1 MRGVTRPRTQKLFR
15 LRRLGGSRRNA
26 SASAVLIPAPQ
37 SCKKIVTRAIL
48 DLIPLRDKACWACR
62 VLRIRKVAFP
72 VVLHVRCVM
81 TGVRCTVMEYIYGS
95 WRRFVYIGF
104 AVEGEKTGDGISYA
118 SHVKNPNPLKARATT
133 FYDPVHNA
141 LDKEAQC
148 AWKEGE
154 GSDWP
159 SVYIQKPFMT
169 L

>member
-1 MRGVTRPRTQKLFR
+1 VIKVGLFTQQIITS
-15 LRRLGGSRRNA
+15 LGH
-26 SASAVLIPAPQ
+26 LQ
-37 SCKKIVTRAIL
+37 L
-48 DLIPLRDKACWACR
+48 W
-62 VLRIRKVAFP
+62 
-72 VVLHVRCVM
+72 
-81 TGVRCTVMEYIYGS
+81 YYG
-95 WRRFVYIGF
+95 
-104 AVEGEKTGDGISYA
+104 VEGEKTGDGISYA

>member
-1 MRGVTRPRTQKLFR
+1 VHSKYTYVYQQSMRNFSITQKTKDE
-15 LRRLGGSRRNA
+15 
-26 SASAVLIPAPQ
+26 VQ
-37 SCKKIVTRAIL
+37 STVKKSST
-48 DLIPLRDKACWACR
+48 
-62 VLRIRKVAFP
+62 
-72 VVLHVRCVM
+72 
-81 TGVRCTVMEYIYGS
+81 S
-95 WRRFVYIGF
+95 
-104 AVEGEKTGDGISYA
+104 VEGEKTGDGIFYA

>member
-1 MRGVTRPRTQKLFR
+1 MTSDLKFYKTGFLCQVFFLICILNTCFLQIKEILVNFGNLLIVGVERE
-15 LRRLGGSRRNA
+15 N
-26 SASAVLIPAPQ
+26 
-37 SCKKIVTRAIL
+37 
-48 DLIPLRDKACWACR
+48 
-62 VLRIRKVAFP
+62 
-72 VVLHVRCVM
+72 
-81 TGVRCTVMEYIYGS
+81 
-95 WRRFVYIGF
+95 
-104 AVEGEKTGDGISYA
+104 TGDGISYA

-154 GSDWP
+154 GSHWP

>member
-1 MRGVTRPRTQKLFR
+1 
-15 LRRLGGSRRNA
+15 LGWLNLPPKFDIQLLSSFTN
-26 SASAVLIPAPQ
+26 
-37 SCKKIVTRAIL
+37 
-48 DLIPLRDKACWACR
+48 
-62 VLRIRKVAFP
+62 
-72 VVLHVRCVM
+72 
-81 TGVRCTVMEYIYGS
+81 
-95 WRRFVYIGF
+95 
-104 AVEGEKTGDGISYA
+104 VEGEKTGDGISYA

>member
-1 MRGVTRPRTQKLFR
+1 MCNRIKKSNAR
-15 LRRLGGSRRNA
+15 LWNVIHMSTL
-26 SASAVLIPAPQ
+26 P
-37 SCKKIVTRAIL
+37 
-48 DLIPLRDKACWACR
+48 
-62 VLRIRKVAFP
+62 
-72 VVLHVRCVM
+72 
-81 TGVRCTVMEYIYGS
+81 
-95 WRRFVYIGF
+95 
-104 AVEGEKTGDGISYA
+104 VEGEKTGDGISYA

-159 SVYIQKPFMT
+159 SVYIQKPLMT

>member
-1 MRGVTRPRTQKLFR
+1 MKDFTRVCRIEPQ
-15 LRRLGGSRRNA
+15 
-26 SASAVLIPAPQ
+26 AVGAWLKQ
-37 SCKKIVTRAIL
+37 TSVK
-48 DLIPLRDKACWACR
+48 
-62 VLRIRKVAFP
+62 
-72 VVLHVRCVM
+72 
-81 TGVRCTVMEYIYGS
+81 S
-95 WRRFVYIGF
+95 
-104 AVEGEKTGDGISYA
+104 VEGEKTGDGISYA

-154 GSDWP
+154 ESHWH

>member
-1 MRGVTRPRTQKLFR
+1 MKSVLFVWGLSLLWVKTMSKL
-15 LRRLGGSRRNA
+15 
-26 SASAVLIPAPQ
+26 
-37 SCKKIVTRAIL
+37 C
-48 DLIPLRDKACWACR
+48 
-62 VLRIRKVAFP
+62 
-72 VVLHVRCVM
+72 
-81 TGVRCTVMEYIYGS
+81 
-95 WRRFVYIGF
+95 
-104 AVEGEKTGDGISYA
+104 VEGEKTGDGISNA

-154 GSDWP
+154 GSHWP

>member
-1 MRGVTRPRTQKLFR
+1 LQLF
-15 LRRLGGSRRNA
+15 S
-26 SASAVLIPAPQ
+26 
-37 SCKKIVTRAIL
+37 
-48 DLIPLRDKACWACR
+48 PLFP
-62 VLRIRKVAFP
+62 AFP
-72 VVLHVRCVM
+72 SSNFMFVLP
-81 TGVRCTVMEYIYGS
+81 
-95 WRRFVYIGF
+95 
-104 AVEGEKTGDGISYA
+104 VEGEKTGDGISYA

-154 GSDWP
+154 GSHWP